1 MSFIV
6 LVSGTRD
13 GVHELVIKTMIDYVI
28 KTYPLNNYTLIHG
41 NAKGVD
47 KQCAHYVSTLEWEIK
62 PMSAEWDRYG
72 KRAGILRNQDMV
84 DCHPDFGVFIPSITS
99 IGTYDCLRRYEL
111 LNKPGIVYEP
121 LKNSFY
127 TF

>member
-1 MSFIV
+1 MLI
-6 LVSGTRD
+6 LISGTRE
-13 GVHELVIKTMIDYVI
+13 GVNKIIIKTMIDYVI
-28 KTYPLNNYTLIHG
+28 KTYPNQHYTLIHG
-41 NAKGVD
+41 NANGVD
-47 KQCAHYVSTLEWEIK
+47 KQCANYVKTLGWTIK
-62 PMSAEWDRYG
+62 PMSAEWDKYG

-84 DCHPDFGVFIPSITS
+84 NYQPDFGVFIPSITS

>member
-13 GVHELVIKTMIDYVI
+13 GVNALVIKTMLDYVI
-28 KTYPLNNYTLIHG
+28 KTYPHNKYTLIHG

-47 KQCAHYVSTLEWEIK
+47 TQCAKYVSQLGWDIK
-62 PMSAEWDRYG
+62 PMSPNWTAYG
-72 KRAGILRNQDMV
+72 KRADILRNQDMV
-84 DCHPDFGVFIPSITS
+84 DCQPDFGVFIPAITS

-111 LNKPGIVYEP
+111 INKPGIVYDP